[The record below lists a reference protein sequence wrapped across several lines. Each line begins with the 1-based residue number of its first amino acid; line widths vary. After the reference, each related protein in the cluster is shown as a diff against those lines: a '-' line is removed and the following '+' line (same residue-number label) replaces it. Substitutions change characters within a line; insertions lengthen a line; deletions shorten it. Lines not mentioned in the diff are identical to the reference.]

1 MFVILSFS
9 SPSLL
14 SYSQYVIQPNVFS
27 TLQHICDESRS
38 KSDQNTNT
46 ARSQSDL
53 NTNTARSKSDQNTN
67 TARSKSDQ
75 KPNTARCKPVGSII
89 KTLLYYLEMP
99 KYKFRLHIVSFQ
111 IFKFSNRMS
120 ICIE

>member
-53 NTNTARSKSDQNTN
+53 NTNTARSKSDQ
-67 TARSKSDQ
+67 